1 MILLIDNYDSFS
13 YNLVHCVET
22 LGRPVKVARNDEI
35 SCEEI
40 EALAPEAIILSPGP
54 SSPENAGICM
64 EAVRRFAGRIPIL
77 GVCLGM
83 QSIAQAMGGRIVRA
97 RRVMHGK
104 VSRITHNSTGV
115 FRGLPSPVAVVRYHS
130 LAADRASLP
139 PCFEITAEAEDGEI
153 MGIRHRD
160 FPLEGVQ
167 FHPESIMTSGGK
179 RMIANF
185 IGEAAAGAQQK

>member
-185 IGEAAAGAQQK
+185 IGEATAGAQQK

>member
-22 LGRPVKVARNDEI
+22 LGRPVKVVRNDEI

-185 IGEAAAGAQQK
+185 IGEAAAGAQHK